1 MNRSMEWT
9 TAKTTLLDL
18 LKTWFSNIKLIFLY
32 LEIPIIPY
40 FSLLFSSLLIV
51 LLICYSIYFLCRHT
65 QKQVWLFVLILIIS
79 NSLPLMLPDVI
90 LGGTRSIVARYWTPC
105 YLAIHLSIAYLFAT
119 KIASV
124 EISKLRKFWKIIIAI
139 VISCQV
145 LACAVNTNI
154 IVFISS
160 NQFQSENLSQFINQT
175 NHPLVVS
182 NDYRYSATELLSLS
196 YLLDSKVR
204 LQLVKSSDLPN
215 IPNKFSDV
223 FVYSPFG
230 LPPLWQNELP
240 KKYTLEPIKELI
252 NFWKLTKIN

>member
-1 MNRSMEWT
+1 M
-9 TAKTTLLDL
+9 
-18 LKTWFSNIKLIFLY
+18 
-32 LEIPIIPY
+32 
-40 FSLLFSSLLIV
+40 
-51 LLICYSIYFLCRHT
+51 
-65 QKQVWLFVLILIIS
+65 
-79 NSLPLMLPDVI
+79 
-90 LGGTRSIVARYWTPC
+90 G
-105 YLAIHLSIAYLFAT
+105 
-119 KIASV
+119 
-124 EISKLRKFWKIIIAI
+124 SKLRKFWKIIIAI
-139 VISCQV
+139 VISGQV

-223 FVYSPFG
+223 FV
-230 LPPLWQNELP
+230 
-240 KKYTLEPIKELI
+240 
-252 NFWKLTKIN
+252 